1 MRFGLSRMTRRLH
14 PPSPGGGG
22 SHAKSE
28 RSAGA
33 GGRGGVK
40 LTRRRHPTPVAF
52 ASLSRPTLPFQGRV
66 GACVTSCTHARHAIL
81 AVALGVVLLAPA
93 HAADPRNPDWPCV
106 QVKVPEM
113 SPAAVWAGAPFDD
126 VGTKWQDDAKL
137 KDLVA
142 RLAARR
148 TPLEDAQ
155 KLAAEFV
162 TGSADK
168 KESGRVL
175 FAGLFDTLNTLRSDV
190 INGIER
196 YTRRQ
201 RDFATRIRTET
212 LALRE
217 LQDKPDADA
226 KQVAEQA
233 DRVQWETRIFEDR
246 RRTISYVCEV
256 PVLIEQRLFALGRA
270 IQQEME

>member
-1 MRFGLSRMTRRLH
+1 MR
-14 PPSPGGGG
+14 
-22 SHAKSE
+22 
-28 RSAGA
+28 RSLPVVCAA
-33 GGRGGVK
+33 II
-40 LTRRRHPTPVAF
+40 LLLTPV
-52 ASLSRPTLPFQGRV
+52 
-66 GACVTSCTHARHAIL
+66 
-81 AVALGVVLLAPA
+81 
-93 HAADPRNPDWPCV
+93 HAAESRNPDWPCV
-106 QVKVPEM
+106 QVKVPEI

-126 VGTKWQDDAKL
+126 VGTKWQDDAKI

-148 TPLEDAQ
+148 TTLQDAQ

-162 TGSADK
+162 SASGEQK
-168 KESGRVL
+168 KETGRLL
-175 FAGLFDTLNTLRSDV
+175 FAGLFDTLNALRSDV

-201 RDFATRIRTET
+201 REFAERIRSET

-217 LQDKPDADA
+217 LQDTPDADP
-226 KQVAEQA
+226 KQVAEHA

>member
-1 MRFGLSRMTRRLH
+1 MIAL
-14 PPSPGGGG
+14 
-22 SHAKSE
+22 
-28 RSAGA
+28 
-33 GGRGGVK
+33 
-40 LTRRRHPTPVAF
+40 
-52 ASLSRPTLPFQGRV
+52 
-66 GACVTSCTHARHAIL
+66 IL
-81 AVALGVVLLAPA
+81 LYTPA

-126 VGTKWQDDAKL
+126 VGTKWQDDPKI

-148 TPLEDAQ
+148 TSLEDAQ
-155 KLAAEFV
+155 KLVTEFLS
-162 TGSADK
+162 GSAEDK
-168 KESGRVL
+168 KENGRLL
-175 FAGLFDTLNTLRSDV
+175 FAGLFDTLNRLRSDV

-201 RDFATRIRTET
+201 RDFAQRIRSET

-226 KQVAEQA
+226 TQVQEQS
-233 DRVQWETRIFEDR
+233 DRLQWETRIFEDR
-246 RRTISYVCEV
+246 RRTISFVCEV
-256 PVLIEQRLFALGRA
+256 PVLIEQRLFALGRT